1 MGEKWKGDSDMKGV
15 KESRKGVR
23 NNSGVPKGG
32 LRGSNLP
39 PPKKKK
45 FRRPSKIVPNSTR
58 L

>member
-32 LRGSNLP
+32 LRGSNPP